1 MREST
6 KRAHLPSRID
16 KEEQIRVEV
25 EPTAVD
31 RVFIRLESLIR
42 VVIDLGTVSTIH
54 RPLRATSGL
63 DRLSRLSRGRFFLF
77 GLHSRFVLV

>member
-1 MREST
+1 MGESA

-31 RVFIRLESLIR
+31 RVFIRPESLIR
-42 VVIDLGTVSTIH
+42 VVIGLGRVSTIY
-54 RPLRATSGL
+54 RPLGATSGL
-63 DRLSRLSRGRFFLF
+63 DRLTRLSGGRFFLL

>member
-1 MREST
+1 MRESI

-16 KEEQIRVEV
+16 KEEQIRAEV

-31 RVFIRLESLIR
+31 RVFIRPESLIR
-42 VVIDLGTVSTIH
+42 VVISLTTVPTIH
-54 RPLRATSGL
+54 RPLRAASGL
-63 DRLSRLSRGRFFLF
+63 HRLTRLSGGRFFLL